1 MSGDI
6 RRGLELC
13 IRAVEI
19 AEAEFR
25 CAAWNA
31 AREAIVVLHM
41 MTSCCRQFH

>member
-19 AEAEFR
+19 AEAEYKCAPENSAALKR
-25 CAAWNA
+25 C
-31 AREAIVVLHM
+31 LHQGR
-41 MTSCCRQFH
+41 TRLGL

>member
-25 CAAWNA
+25 CAAS
-31 AREAIVVLHM
+31 RRIG
-41 MTSCCRQFH
+41 CRAPHHDQLL